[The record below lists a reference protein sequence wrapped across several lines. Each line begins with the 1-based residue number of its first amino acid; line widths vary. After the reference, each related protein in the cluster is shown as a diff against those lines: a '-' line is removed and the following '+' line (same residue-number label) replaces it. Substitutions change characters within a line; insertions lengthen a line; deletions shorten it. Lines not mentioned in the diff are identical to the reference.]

1 MYYKQIRDS
10 YKIDYIV
17 DENKRY
23 YLTREWQVIA
33 HEMKLSEDDIQLLRM
48 HFDGNNSLYYEL
60 RELKNGFN
68 TKVMKLDKGRAW
80 IAKGRLET
88 RNRSMKPY
96 AVIKKER
103 SKTDKHSNIYLVVGQ
118 NHYVH
123 KVTAQLVYN
132 ELGKSLDGMEIHHR
146 LMDKTLT
153 KKANMIPYLV
163 VMRPSDHKRLHKL
176 LHDMRLF
183 EFDKVSEAQKP
194 QFEQLELDI

>member
-1 MYYKQIRDS
+1 
-10 YKIDYIV
+10 
-17 DENKRY
+17 
-23 YLTREWQVIA
+23 
-33 HEMKLSEDDIQLLRM
+33 MKLSQDDIALLRS

-60 RELKNGFN
+60 RELRNGFK
-68 TKVMKLDKGRAW
+68 TKPMQLDKGKAW
-80 IAKGRLET
+80 LERGRLET

-96 AVIKKER
+96 AIIKKER
-103 SKTDKHSNIYLVVGQ
+103 SKKDKHSNIYLVVGQ

-153 KKANMIPYLV
+153 KKGNLIPYLV
-163 VMRPSDHKRLHKL
+163 VMKPQEHKRLHKL

-183 EFDKVSEAQKP
+183 EFDGKKQQKP
-194 QFEQLELDI
+194 QFEQLELEL

>member
-10 YKIDYIV
+10 YKVDYIV

-48 HFDGNNSLYYEL
+48 HFDGVNSLYYEL

-80 IAKGRLET
+80 IEKGRLET
-88 RNRSMKPY
+88 RNRSLKPY
-96 AVIKKER
+96 AIIKKER
-103 SKTDKHSNIYLVVGQ
+103 SKTDKHSNVYLVVGQ

-132 ELGKSLDGMEIHHR
+132 EIGKSLDGMEIHHR

-163 VMRPSDHKRLHKL
+163 VMKPQDHKRLHKL

-183 EFDKVSEAQKP
+183 EFDK
-194 QFEQLELDI
+194 